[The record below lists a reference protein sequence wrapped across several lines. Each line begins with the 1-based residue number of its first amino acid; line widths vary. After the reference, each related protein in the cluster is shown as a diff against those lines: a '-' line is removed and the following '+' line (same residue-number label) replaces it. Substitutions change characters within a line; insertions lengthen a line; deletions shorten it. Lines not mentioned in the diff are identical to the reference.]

1 MNESTLTLKFKG
13 IEAELLDKMV
23 KSGLFNT
30 KSEAIRAALVKYSMD
45 VGIFDRQTIWQQ
57 IKVDYHKR
65 NISAKKL
72 AKDLDKLED
81 EV

>member
-1 MNESTLTLKFKG
+1 MNKSTLTLKFKG
-13 IEAELLDKMV
+13 VEADILDKMV

-45 VGIFDRQTIWQQ
+45 IGIFDRQDIWKQ
-57 IKVDYHKR
+57 IEEAYPKR
-65 NISAKKL
+65 KISAKEL
-72 AKDLDKLED
+72 EKDLDKLED